1 MSDSSMTDSTNA
13 KHQPLVTVR
22 ISPKLDK
29 NLTTYVAVASAA
41 GVGLLAAGQLA
52 EAKIVYTPANVTL
65 GRNSTY
71 VLDLNNDGIP
81 DFEITDFFYQVA
93 RVPSGFH
100 TNVLSIRP
108 QKQPNRVV
116 ETTSG
121 GRQFSLPL
129 SPPQSGRP
137 PQPISSQLLS
147 QGICLFSR

>member
-29 NLTTYVAVASAA
+29 NLSTYVAVASAA

-121 GRQFSLPL
+121 GRQFPAPLPPRTQARPNNPLQARYSPTAL
-129 SPPQSGRP
+129 SS
-137 PQPISSQLLS
+137 
-147 QGICLFSR
+147 

>member
-41 GVGLLAAGQLA
+41 GVGLLAAVQPA
-52 EAKIVYTPANVTL
+52 EAKIVYTAANVTV

-93 RVPSGFH
+93 RVPLGFH
-100 TNVLSIRP
+100 NNMLSI
-108 QKQPNRVV
+108 
-116 ETTSG
+116 
-121 GRQFSLPL
+121 
-129 SPPQSGRP
+129 PPQMP
-137 PQPISSQLLS
+137 PHPVV
-147 QGICLFSR
+147 